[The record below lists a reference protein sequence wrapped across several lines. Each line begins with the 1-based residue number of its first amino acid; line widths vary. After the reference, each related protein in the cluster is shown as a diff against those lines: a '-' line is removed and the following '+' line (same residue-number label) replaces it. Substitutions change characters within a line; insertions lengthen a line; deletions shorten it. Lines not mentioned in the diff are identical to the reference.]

1 MTVEFSVLGTGISRS
16 VFQDKNNNKRWDP
29 SKIRGMM
36 GEKGV
41 DTLTMMDGVGFSTT
55 NEGNF

>member
-1 MTVEFSVLGTGISRS
+1 VLGTGISRS